1 MPQEQSNVKDRPYTN
16 ISEPRNFKVVIHND
30 DFTTMEFVVMLL
42 RTIFSYS
49 NDKAETLMLKVHN
62 SGKAIIGIYSYDIA
76 NSKANKAIRLA
87 RENNYPLRLT
97 VEAE

>member
-76 NSKANKAIRLA
+76 NSKANKATRLA

>member
-76 NSKANKAIRLA
+76 NSKANKAT
-87 RENNYPLRLT
+87 RLT